1 MTDATV
7 LSMPKT
13 RLDDAAALTVADV
26 IHRRFS
32 TLPASATIGEVSDW
46 FAAST
51 SRRMAILADEGR
63 YVGSLTP
70 AHVTGDVDRAR
81 PATEVATDGPTIA
94 PDAPARAGEE
104 IALLTDSRRVPVVDH
119 DGRLL
124 GIVSVTGDLTSFCGT
139 D

>member
-1 MTDATV
+1 M
-7 LSMPKT
+7 LKT
-13 RLDDAAALTVADV
+13 RVDDAADLTVADV
-26 IHRRFS
+26 IHRRFT

-70 AHVTGDVDRAR
+70 ADVTGDVDRAR
-81 PATEVATDGPTIA
+81 PAAEVAKDGPTIA
-94 PDAPARAGEE
+94 PHASARAGEE
-104 IALLTDSRRVPVVDH
+104 IALLTDSRRVPVVNN
-119 DGRLL
+119 DGQLL